1 MTPNI
6 YDIVRTSLK
15 MAKNII
21 FYLPRTLM
29 LDELFGIIKSVYKE
43 MGMKTDKIYLDV
55 HVLKSANKIKAL
67 MLILG
72 HDINTDV
79 TFVKVSSHMMI

>member
-21 FYLPRTLM
+21 FYLPRTLSI
-29 LDELFGIIKSVYKE
+29 DELFGIIKTVYTE
-43 MGMKTDKIYLDV
+43 MNIKTERIYLDV

-72 HDINTDV
+72 PDINTDV
-79 TFVKVSSHMMI
+79 KLINLDYF